1 MANDLHWSNAGDPG
15 RRLGRTVEFHPT
27 IGSTNDRAWELL
39 RQGDEGAA
47 VVADLQTAGRGR
59 RGRTW
64 SSPPGV
70 NLMVS
75 VGLRPDISAADA
87 WLIGAATAIA
97 VLEACEA
104 ELPASRGDEL
114 ALKWPNDVVDTRGRK
129 VAGLLLETAITRDRV
144 SEGVL
149 GAGMNVNWPRAE
161 MPPELIDRAT
171 SLVELGGGHVDRVAL
186 LQRYLA
192 ALAEEIVRLEAG
204 DSPLERYRAASWLTG
219 RDVSVSVGERVV
231 SGHVRGVATDGSLEI
246 ETPDGIVAVAYG
258 EVTHVDADASPVL
271 TA

>member
-39 RQGDEGAA
+39 RQGNEGTA

-64 SSPPGV
+64 SSPSGV

-75 VGLRPDISAADA
+75 VGISPNVSAADA
-87 WLIGAATAIA
+87 WLLGAATGLA
-97 VLEACEA
+97 VLEACRGER
-104 ELPASRGDEL
+104 PASERGEL
-114 ALKWPNDVVDTRGRK
+114 ALKWPNDVVDARGRK
-129 VAGLLLETAITRDRV
+129 LAGLLLETAITQDRV
-144 SEGVL
+144 AEAVL
-149 GAGMNVNWPRAE
+149 GAGMNVNWARSE
-161 MPPELIDRAT
+161 MPPELADRAT
-171 SLVELGGGHVDRVAL
+171 SLIDLGGLPVDRVSL

-192 ALAEEIVRLEAG
+192 ALSDEIMRLETG

-219 RDVSVSVGERVV
+219 RDVSVSAGEQVV
-231 SGHVRGVATDGSLEI
+231 AGRVRGIGDDGSLQI
-246 ETPDGIVAVAYG
+246 DTRDGILGVAYG
-258 EVTHVDADASPVL
+258 EVVHVDVDQVPVL
-271 TA
+271 SA